1 LTEETRAPTVETG
14 PTVTRPD
21 SVLDLVRSKMRLPML
36 LSILLASACSAVPTQ
51 KATSTSMGTTD
62 PFPAATA
69 GMQVTSADGVDMK
82 LTKLLEEFSKVT
94 GVALIMDPA
103 TRSEVSKAST
113 GLNRSIDVPAAEVYP
128 VVETILLQ
136 NGFGLIPVHDRDPR
150 IVSLV
155 SIGLTTRGGTRGSAM
170 FVSAR
175 DLEFYSRHPAVLVTT
190 IVDMPHT
197 DVRTLSN
204 SMRTMFTDA
213 NTQQIIPVGNTN
225 TLILTGFAGQLA
237 NIVQMLQVAEE
248 SSARAA
254 AEDEKRRSEGEARRG
269 GPPPPPADANK
280 KPD

>member
-1 LTEETRAPTVETG
+1 MILP
-14 PTVTRPD
+14 
-21 SVLDLVRSKMRLPML
+21 LLLV
-36 LSILLASACSAVPTQ
+36 SACSAVPTQ
-51 KATSTSMGTTD
+51 KAASASMTTD
-62 PFPAATA
+62 PFPAPTA
-69 GMQVTSADGVDMK
+69 GIQVTSADGVDMK
-82 LTKLLEEFSKVT
+82 LTKLLDEFSKVT

-113 GLNRSIDVPAAEVYP
+113 GLNRSVDVPAAEVYP

-136 NGFGLIPVHDRDPR
+136 NGFGLVPVHDRDPR
-150 IVSLV
+150 IASLV
-155 SIGLTTRGGTRGSAM
+155 AFGAGARGGVRGSAM
-170 FVSAR
+170 FVPAR
-175 DLEFYSRHPAVLVTT
+175 DLDFYSRHPAVLVTT
-190 IVDMPHT
+190 VLDMPHT

-254 AEDEKRRSEGEARRG
+254 AEDEKRRSEAEARHG
-269 GPPPPPADANK
+269 GPPPPPPPPDANK
-280 KPD
+280 KPE